1 MSNARPSGL
10 SGRETLHQIGMAGVA
25 LVLLVGCVE
34 RPLPSKSHGSGGRGG
49 TGGEA
54 AVAGT
59 GGWSIDP
66 NDTGAGSGGG
76 SWNGGGGTESGIGGA
91 AWGGA
96 AGAPALP
103 DDATCG
109 VDFEYPYDAY
119 GAWVEGEEP
128 APLGG
133 EIRAGVYD
141 LWAYYV
147 YTLDPPE
154 DIDQGFDSPAAYV
167 YEFAADGTLR
177 MGTPGWGLRGLYASQ
192 QATLVVLPEC
202 PEYQETE
209 TMSYTA
215 VDDVLY
221 LYLGYG
227 LEYVLIRRADST

>member
-1 MSNARPSGL
+1 MTNERESVGWAGRTLRTTWPLGL
-10 SGRETLHQIGMAGVA
+10 AACV
-25 LVLLVGCVE
+25 LVGCVE
-34 RPLPSKSHGSGGRGG
+34 RPLPSKSHGSGGRNG

-54 AVAGT
+54 VIAGT

-66 NDTGAGSGGG
+66 SGTGGDPWDGA
-76 SWNGGGGTESGIGGA
+76 GGTESGIGGE

-109 VDFEYPYDAY
+109 VDFEYPIEAY
-119 GAWVEGEEP
+119 GEWVGGEEP
-128 APLGG
+128 APSGG

-147 YTLDPPE
+147 YTLEPPE
-154 DIDQGFDSPAAYV
+154 DVHQGFDLPMAYV

-192 QATLVVLPEC
+192 QTTLVFLPEC
-202 PEYQETE
+202 PEYQGTE

-215 VDDVLY
+215 ASDVLY
-221 LYLGYG
+221 IYQGYG
-227 LEYVLIRRADST
+227 LEYVLVRRSD